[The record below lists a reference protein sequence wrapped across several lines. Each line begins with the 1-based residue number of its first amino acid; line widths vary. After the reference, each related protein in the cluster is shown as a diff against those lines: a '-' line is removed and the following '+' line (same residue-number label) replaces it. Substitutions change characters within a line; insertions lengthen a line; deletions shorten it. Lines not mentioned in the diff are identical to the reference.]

1 MKTDNVRRCSSP
13 AAGYGRVLFE
23 MDIPGEIIEE
33 TRKIFDA
40 VPQLTDIFSNP
51 TIALKKKL
59 SIIDR
64 VFPGE
69 IRNFLKTACRYQRMN
84 LMQEIFAAYDRLM
97 DEKENVVNAV
107 LICITPPSGE
117 QMQGMEKFLC
127 EKYGADRAQ
136 IRIWRDDSLMGGFIL
151 RVGSEEYDWSLRGR
165 LNRLEQTLTWR

>member
-1 MKTDNVRRCSSP
+1 MKTDNTIRCSSP

-23 MDIPGEIIEE
+23 MNISGEIIE
-33 TRKIFDA
+33 TTKKIFDT
-40 VPQLTDIFSNP
+40 VPQITDVFTNP

-64 VFPGE
+64 IFPGE

-84 LMQEIFAAYDRLM
+84 LIQEIFAAYDQFM
-97 DEKENVVNAV
+97 DDKENVVNAV
-107 LICITPPSGE
+107 LICVTPPSGE
-117 QMQGMEKFLC
+117 QKQGMEKFLC
-127 EKYGADRAQ
+127 KRYNAVRAQ
-136 IRIWRDDSLMGGFIL
+136 IRICRDDSLMGGFIL